1 MFSGRDRAAAMSAT
15 TITVTGIIDTFFLL
29 LVGVGPKLAF
39 MPYLKITAPL
49 ESTSRHRVVRR
60 MLATAAT
67 AALALIVLGELLS
80 RIFHFTVQS
89 LSIAGGAILLVLA
102 VRMVVD
108 DAPADARIA
117 GTPDD
122 PMRLASVPLAV
133 PYLLNPVGFVALVTL
148 SAEADSLTVVAVE
161 VGILAVVL
169 GLDALVF
176 VGAGFL
182 SSRFDEGRA
191 VVIEKIFGVLIA
203 AIAVQL
209 VLDGL
214 GSAHL

>member
-1 MFSGRDRAAAMSAT
+1 MNET
-15 TITVTGIIDTFFLL
+15 TLTASGIIDTFFLL

-39 MPYLKITAPL
+39 LPYMKLTAPL
-49 ESTSRHRVVRR
+49 DSASRRRVRRR
-60 MLATAAT
+60 MLATAAI
-67 AALALIVLGELLS
+67 AAFALIVLGELLS

-108 DAPADARIA
+108 DQSADVKIA
-117 GTPDD
+117 GAPDD
-122 PMRLASVPLAV
+122 PIRLASVPLAV
-133 PYLLNPVGFVALVTL
+133 PYLLNPVGFVALVTI
-148 SAEADSLTVVAVE
+148 SAEADSPTVLVVE
-161 VGILAVVL
+161 IGILAAVL
-169 GLDALVF
+169 ALDALVF
-176 VGAGFL
+176 LGAGVLF
-182 SSRFDEGRA
+182 SRFDERRA
-191 VVIEKIFGVLIA
+191 IVVEKIFGVLIA